1 MANNIVTLYV
11 FFLEGDGKISVEDI
25 KVKETEKRYCCIGN
39 EQMPFTYN
47 RFVDKTQVGLTA
59 FRSYMSI
66 YYYSLDSS
74 IEGFKEKV
82 NEFLEWE
89 IDKLNKKI
97 KRLQEIGEAANK
109 SFKKQ
114 YNI

>member
-11 FFLEGDGKISVEDI
+11 FSFESNGKISVKDI

-39 EQMPFTYN
+39 EQMPFTYSS
-47 RFVDKTQVGLTA
+47 FVDKTLVGLTA

-82 NEFLEWE
+82 NELLEWE

-97 KRLQEIGEAANK
+97 KRFQEMGEMANK
-109 SFKKQ
+109 SFKEQ
-114 YNI
+114 YNV

>member
-11 FFLEGDGKISVEDI
+11 FFLEGDGKISVKDI

-47 RFVDKTQVGLTA
+47 RVIDKTQVGLTA

-82 NEFLEWE
+82 NELLEWE

-97 KRLQEIGEAANK
+97 KRLQEIGETANK

>member
-11 FFLEGDGKISVEDI
+11 FMLESDGKISVQDI
-25 KVKETEKRYCCIGN
+25 KVKETEKRYSCIGD
-39 EQMPFTYN
+39 EQMPFTYSC
-47 RFVDKTQVGLTA
+47 FVDKTQVGLTA

-82 NEFLEWE
+82 NELLEWE
-89 IDKLNKKI
+89 IGKLNKKI